1 MSMTM
6 MTVPEISVRAT
17 LDEVARRR
25 RLDVTA
31 AEGTLADAK
40 TVEHMRSLGQT
51 VAGPDLAAAEERL
64 ASARESLAE
73 VEADIAAIDKA
84 EADEAARVERARA
97 QERAKAIKAAEAALL
112 DARMAHDKAA
122 GHRIGVAMGATPDR
136 GEYLRACAASDE
148 AHEAYLSAL
157 AARELLGDEQ

>member
-1 MSMTM
+1 MSTAV
-6 MTVPEISVRAT
+6 VPEITDRAA
-17 LDEVARRR
+17 LVEVARRR
-25 RLDVTA
+25 RIDIAA

-51 VAGPDLAAAEERL
+51 VAGPDLATAEERL

-112 DARMAHDKAA
+112 DARLAHDKAA

-157 AARELLGDEQ
+157 AARELLEDANE

>member
-1 MSMTM
+1 MSTA
-6 MTVPEISVRAT
+6 TVPEITDRAA
-17 LDEVARRR
+17 LLELARRR
-25 RLDVTA
+25 RLDVAA

-51 VAGPDLAAAEERL
+51 VAGPDLATAEERL

-73 VEADIAAIDKA
+73 VEDDIAAIDKA
-84 EADEAARVERARA
+84 EADEAARVEGARA
-97 QERAKAIKAAEAALL
+97 QERGKAIKAAEAALL

-157 AARELLGDEQ
+157 AARELLEDDQ

>member
-1 MSMTM
+1 MSTTM
-6 MTVPEISVRAT
+6 MTVPEISDRAT

-25 RLDVTA
+25 RLDVAA

-112 DARMAHDKAA
+112 DARLAHDKAA
-122 GHRIGVAMGATPDR
+122 GHRISIAMGATPDR
-136 GEYLRACAASDE
+136 AEYLRACAASDA

-157 AARELLGDEQ
+157 AARELLEDDQ